1 MDDMNMKLSDYLC
14 MIGFSLF
21 GIFVLGAAV
30 LSGQFGVI
38 GSLICIAIVIVL
50 CFAIK
55 RSWNKIKKDITA
67 KRIAKENQQQRQEF
81 ERQQQEYKKRQQ
93 DYERGDYYGT
103 FEYTKQSLMHNENTA
118 NYRKLGY
125 MYENGYGTAKDYDKA
140 MKCYE
145 KANAW
150 REIGYMHYFGLGVPE
165 NKDKA
170 NEYFAKCDD
179 IEDCKKVIEYFDSI
193 ERIASGK
200 NPFLGY
206 SEKNA
211 LFNLGLSYAEGKGVY
226 QDYQKALLCYK
237 EAADLGDKYA
247 YNNLGVMYGT
257 GKGVERDY
265 YTARSYYQKAAD
277 LGCEVACDNLGNYY
291 ENGRGGGVDK
301 YKALKYYKKACDLG
315 GQKGCENFKRLKKEM
330 GIRNDDDVLF

>member
-1 MDDMNMKLSDYLC
+1 MDGDMKLSDCLC
-14 MIGFSLF
+14 GIGVSLF
-21 GIFVLGAAV
+21 WIIVLGAAV
-30 LSGQFGVI
+30 LDGQFGVI
-38 GSLICIAIVIVL
+38 GNLICIAIVIFF

-55 RSWNKIKKDITA
+55 DSWNDMKKYMTE
-67 KRIAKENQQQRQEF
+67 KRIAKENQQQHQEF
-81 ERQQQEYKKRQQ
+81 KRQQQEYKKRQQ
-93 DYERGDYYGT
+93 DYERGNYYGT
-103 FEYTKQSLMHNENTA
+103 FEHIKQSLMHNKNT
-118 NYRKLGY
+118 YDYLQLGY
-125 MYENGYGTAKDYDKA
+125 MYENGYGTAEDYDKA
-140 MKCYE
+140 MKCYQ

-170 NEYFAKCDD
+170 NEYFAKSGDMGN
-179 IEDCKKVIEYFDSI
+179 CKQIISYF
-193 ERIASGK
+193 ERIVNNSNDA
-200 NPFLGY
+200 
-206 SEKNA
+206 NA
-211 LFNLGLSYAEGKGVY
+211 LYNLGVSYAEGKGVY

-237 EAADLGDKYA
+237 EAADLGNKYA
-247 YNNLGVMYGT
+247 YNNLGVMYCT

-315 GQKGCENFKRLKKEM
+315 NQKGCENFKRLKKEM
-330 GIRNDDDVLF
+330 GIINDDDVLF